1 MVDSRNVSFLTELK
15 NIEKLEKQEM
25 RRDSIFYK
33 LFQQFPLL
41 LFQLLPSPPPNAEAY
56 RFDSVA
62 VKEPKFEI
70 DGVFLPNE
78 ADGVVY
84 FCEVQF
90 QKDEQLYERVFAES
104 LLYFYRNRHRFS
116 DWQAVIIYPSRST
129 EQSKIHPYEG
139 LLNSDRVHR
148 IYLNELGNIRQ
159 LPIWVALMVLTTV
172 DENQAPTEARYLLE
186 RNITEQPS
194 SRAIIE
200 MVTTI
205 MVYKFE
211 GLSQQE
217 VEIMLGITLQETRVY
232 REIKAK
238 GVKQGLMQGRKQG
251 SNQGRKQEAVNLV
264 VRQLS
269 KRFGNL
275 PEEIRVAISGL
286 PLTVL
291 EDLSEA
297 LLDFSNLADLQTWLM
312 AK

>member
-1 MVDSRNVSFLTELK
+1 
-15 NIEKLEKQEM
+15 M

-33 LFQQFPLL
+33 LFQQFPPL
-41 LFQLLPSPPPNAEAY
+41 LFQLLPSPPPNADTY

-78 ADGVVY
+78 VEGVVY

-116 DWQAVIIYPSRST
+116 DWQAVVIYPSRST
-129 EQSKIHPYEG
+129 EQSNIHPYRA
-139 LLNSDRVHR
+139 LLNSEQVQR
-148 IYLNELGNIRQ
+148 IYLNELGDIRE

-172 DENQAPTEARYLLE
+172 DESQAPAEARYLLQK
-186 RNITEQPS
+186 NAAQTS

-211 GLSQQE
+211 DLSQQE
-217 VEIMLGITLQETRVY
+217 VEAMLGITLQETRVY

-238 GVKQGLMQGRKQG
+238 GIKQGLMRGLMQGLMKGREQGRE
-251 SNQGRKQEAVNLV
+251 QEAINLV
-264 VRQLS
+264 VRILT
-269 KRFGNL
+269 KRFGDL
-275 PEEIRVAISGL
+275 PQEMRMKISGL

-297 LLDFSNLADLQTWLM
+297 LLDFSDLADLQAWLM
-312 AK
+312 TK

>member
-1 MVDSRNVSFLTELK
+1 
-15 NIEKLEKQEM
+15 
-25 RRDSIFYK
+25 
-33 LFQQFPLL
+33 
-41 LFQLLPSPPPNAEAY
+41 
-56 RFDSVA
+56 
-62 VKEPKFEI
+62 
-70 DGVFLPNE
+70 
-78 ADGVVY
+78 
-84 FCEVQF
+84 
-90 QKDEQLYERVFAES
+90 

>member
-1 MVDSRNVSFLTELK
+1 
-15 NIEKLEKQEM
+15 M

-33 LFQQFPLL
+33 LFQQFPPL
-41 LFQLLPSPPPNAEAY
+41 LFQLLPSPPPNADVY
-56 RFDSVA
+56 RFDSGA

-78 ADGVVY
+78 ADGIVY

-116 DWQAVIIYPSRST
+116 DWQTVIIYPSRSI
-129 EQSKIHPYEG
+129 EQGKIHPYRA
-139 LLNSDRVHR
+139 LLNSEQVHR
-148 IYLNELGNIRQ
+148 IYLNELGNIRE

-172 DENQAPTEARYLLE
+172 DEIQAPAEARYLLK
-186 RNITEQPS
+186 RTVDQSS

-211 GLSQQE
+211 ALSQKE
-217 VEIMLGITLQETRVY
+217 VEAMLGITLQETRVY

-238 GVKQGLMQGRKQG
+238 GVKQGRIQGRMQGIRQG
-251 SNQGRKQEAVNLV
+251 HEQGRKQEAINLV
-264 VRQLS
+264 VRILI

-275 PEEIRVAISGL
+275 SDEMRASISDLSLTLLEE
-286 PLTVL
+286 
-291 EDLSEA
+291 LSEA
-297 LLDFSNLADLQTWLM
+297 ILDFSNLADLQTWLT
-312 AK
+312 ARSSKFQNP